1 MNRSQSKKEMEKVPE
16 DRDYDYVFGKLPR
29 KDKDGKDTTGDK
41 IGKGGRHREDGTFS
55 SMAYDLKV
63 VDRDLTQPVPP
74 PSPRITVQWETVEVE
89 RQSVRYEDLSFGGQ
103 IIVDGVG
110 RLVDGL
116 SDYATYKI
124 TSGIENWFNNRRR
137 RKEEKMTQRREA
149 IRRQQVMQMK
159 ARDEES
165 ASYRISVPA
174 ESSKPKPVAQVLVP
188 DEFDSAYEQ
197 FSINMTSEE
206 AQKEL
211 LDAFVLYVLSA
222 KKVWRV
228 SHAKITNSAGNIADG
243 KAMIEKL
250 SNPTLLESINEILE
264 HNPALLEEWQS
275 IALTGILGHSVIE
288 NGKTIPIEGVQL
300 RKAFTTESLK

>member
-1 MNRSQSKKEMEKVPE
+1 MPE

-41 IGKGGRHREDGTFS
+41 IGKGGRHRDDGTFS
-55 SMAYDLKV
+55 SMAYDLEV

-74 PSPRITVQWETVEVE
+74 PPPKVIVQRETVEVE
-89 RQSVRYEDLSFGGQ
+89 RRPVRYEDLSVGEQ

-116 SDYATYKI
+116 FDYATYKI
-124 TSGIENWFNNRRR
+124 TSGIENWFDNRRR
-137 RKEEKMTQRREA
+137 RKEEERMAQRREA
-149 IRRQQVMQMK
+149 IRRQQAAQMK
-159 ARDEES
+159 ARNEER
-165 ASYRISVPA
+165 ASHRMPVPA
-174 ESSKPKPVAQVLVP
+174 ESAKPKPVAQVLVP

-228 SHAKITNSAGNIADG
+228 SHARITDSAGNITDG

-250 SNPTLLESINEILE
+250 SNPSLLERINQILE

-288 NGKTIPIEGVQL
+288 NDRLIPIEGTQL
-300 RKAFTTESLK
+300 RKALTAENIR

>member
-1 MNRSQSKKEMEKVPE
+1 MPE

-41 IGKGGRHREDGTFS
+41 IGKGGRHRDDGTFS
-55 SMAYDLKV
+55 SMAYDLEV

-74 PSPRITVQWETVEVE
+74 PPPPRVIVQRETVEVE
-89 RQSVRYEDLSFGGQ
+89 RRPVRYEDLSVGEQ

-116 SDYATYKI
+116 FDYATYKI
-124 TSGIENWFNNRRR
+124 TSGIENWFEDRRH
-137 RKEEKMTQRREA
+137 RKEEERMAQRREA
-149 IRRQQVMQMK
+149 IRRQQAAQMK
-159 ARDEES
+159 ARNEERASRQMPEPVES
-165 ASYRISVPA
+165 A
-174 ESSKPKPVAQVLVP
+174 KPKPVAQVLVP

-197 FSINMTSEE
+197 FSINMTREE

-228 SHAKITNSAGNIADG
+228 SHAKITDSAGNITDG

-250 SNPTLLESINEILE
+250 SNPSLLESINRILE
-264 HNPALLEEWQS
+264 HNPSLLEEWQS

-288 NGKTIPIEGVQL
+288 NDRLIPIEGAQL
-300 RKAFTTESLK
+300 RKALTAENMR